1 MVQHSLRRW
10 GVAGAVGLA
19 VGLLGLWQATVAGSA
34 STSATAAKRSTLRVN
49 TTASLTLTR
58 KSGTILYE
66 RGTASGTPSGTVTAR
81 FDTARLTRTTGTL
94 TLKPYSGG
102 SITVTAVVYPS
113 SVGTV
118 ARFTGTFA
126 VSGGSGRYD
135 RVLGSGTL
143 TGTVNRRSWA
153 VTATA
158 RGTLTY

>member
-1 MVQHSLRRW
+1 MVQHGLRRW
-10 GVAGAVGLA
+10 GVAGVVGVV
-19 VGLLGLWQATVAGSA
+19 VGVLGLGHVAAAGSA
-34 STSATAAKRSTLRVN
+34 TPSATAAKRSTLRVN

-58 KSGTILYE
+58 KSGTVLYE

-81 FDTARLTRTTGTL
+81 FNTARLTRTTGTL
-94 TLKPYSGG
+94 TLKPYGVG

-118 ARFTGTFA
+118 ARFTGSFA
-126 VSGGSGRYD
+126 VSGGSGRYS

-158 RGTLTY
+158 KGTLTY

>member
-10 GVAGAVGLA
+10 GVAGTVGLV

-34 STSATAAKRSTLRVN
+34 SPSATAAKRSTLRVN

-81 FDTARLTRTTGTL
+81 FDTARLTRTTGTM

-126 VSGGSGRYD
+126 VSGGSGRYS

-143 TGTVNRRSWA
+143 TGTVNRRTWA
-153 VTATA
+153 VSATA